1 MQILAARKRIAGTL
15 PLAEYRILI
24 PFDAITPTRSA
35 LISMRSNY
43 GVEGGPYARL
53 PEVIAPLDWLRME
66 PGLAKYDAGRD
77 IDRIAKQIEAVL
89 LHAIF
94 PEMTANPVPP
104 IYRSP
109 REITTTVIRAHINDI
124 SDGYRFLHRKG
135 VTPSGDAPF
144 GLQLLPQSRAA

>member
-1 MQILAARKRIAGTL
+1 MHILASRKRIAGTL
-15 PLAEYRILI
+15 PLAEYRILV
-24 PFDAITPTRSA
+24 PYEELTPTRSA

-43 GVEGGPYARL
+43 GIQGGPYARL

-66 PGLAKYDAGRD
+66 PGLAKYDTGRD

-89 LHAIF
+89 LHVVF

-104 IYRSP
+104 IYRAS
-109 REITTTVIRAHINDI
+109 REIGTTVVAATINDI

-135 VTPSGDAPF
+135 VTHSGDAPF
-144 GLQLLPQSRAA
+144 GLRLNAQPRAA